1 MYTFH
6 IKILKILKYYVSVII
21 VIVINQFQTSML
33 STNKSKKN
41 NIYNYKHN
49 LNSKLNPKQNLK
61 NTKKNNSGSESLNVF
76 YPQHRLNSSLIYTI
90 PQLSSTYQTQP
101 NITITN
107 AKSKLYLITMTDPDA
122 PYGIHMKIKNHTYT
136 HWVYLQDMRKRNS
149 TNTNTS
155 TNKTILVPYAPPTP
169 PFGIHRYQFR
179 LYDITNVSQ
188 TILDTLK
195 NNSIKHTPDRNIYY
209 RKYLQELKKY
219 KINTMFQYKVDSG
232 KS

>member
-1 MYTFH
+1 
-6 IKILKILKYYVSVII
+6 
-21 VIVINQFQTSML
+21 ML

-61 NTKKNNSGSESLNVF
+61 NTKKNNSDSESLNVF

-136 HWVYLQDMRKRNS
+136 HWVYLQDMRKKTSTNS
-149 TNTNTS
+149 TNSTNNTTTS
-155 TNKTILVPYAPPTP
+155 TNKTILIPYAPPTP
-169 PFGIHRYQFR
+169 PAGIHRYQFK

-195 NNSIKHTPDRNIYY
+195 NKSIIYTPDRNIYY

-219 KINTMFQYKVDSG
+219 KINTLFQYKVDSG